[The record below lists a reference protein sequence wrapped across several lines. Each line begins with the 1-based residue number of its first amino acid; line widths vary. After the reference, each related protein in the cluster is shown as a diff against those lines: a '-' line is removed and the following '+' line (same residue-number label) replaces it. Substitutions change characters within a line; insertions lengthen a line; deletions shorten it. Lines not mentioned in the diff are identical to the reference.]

1 MSNEI
6 IFMGTPDFAVKSLDS
21 LLKKNLNI
29 SCVVTSPDKRSGRGL
44 KIGESEVKRYSELN
58 NIRLLQPDNLSD
70 PSFINQIKKINPVL
84 IVVVAFKKLPSILYE
99 IPKYGTINLH
109 ASLLPNYRGAAPI
122 NWCLINNETYTGVS
136 IIKINEK
143 IDYGDILMQKKV
155 LIDKNDD
162 FETLKDKLSVIGSR
176 ILYKTIVLILKNQ
189 IQGKKQVISKND
201 KLAPKLNTKN
211 TRIDWDDS
219 IDLIIGKIKGLN
231 PKPGAW
237 TILLNGDDKVR
248 MKIFKARTINYS
260 KSNSKNILSVRDK
273 KIFISTRNGEIECEI
288 IQLENKKS
296 MIAKDLLNGYKFSS
310 NCHVK

>member
-44 KIGESEVKRYSELN
+44 KIGKSEVKRYSELN
-58 NIRLLQPDNLSD
+58 KIRLLQPDNLSD
-70 PSFINQIKKINPVL
+70 PSFINQIKKINPIL

-237 TILLNGDDKVR
+237 TILLNGDDQVR
-248 MKIFKARTINYS
+248 IKIFKARLINYS

>member
-237 TILLNGDDKVR
+237 TILLNGDDQVR
-248 MKIFKARTINYS
+248 IKIFKARLINYS

>member
-1 MSNEI
+1 MSNKI

-44 KIGESEVKRYSELN
+44 KIVKSEVKRYSELN

-155 LIDKNDD
+155 LIEKNDD

-176 ILYKTIVLILKNQ
+176 ILYKTILLILKNQ
-189 IQGKKQVISKND
+189 IQGEKQVISKND
-201 KLAPKLNTKN
+201 KLAPKLDTKN
-211 TRIDWDDS
+211 TRINWDDS

-248 MKIFKARTINYS
+248 MKIFKARPINYS

>member
-6 IFMGTPDFAVKSLDS
+6 IFMGTTDFAVKSLDS

-143 IDYGDILMQKKV
+143 IDHGDILMQKKV

>member
-44 KIGESEVKRYSELN
+44 KIGKSEVKRYSELN

-84 IVVVAFKKLPSILYE
+84 IVVVAFKKLPSILYQ

-122 NWCLINNETYTGVS
+122 NWCLMNAETHTGVS

-237 TILLNGDDKVR
+237 TILLNGDDQVR
-248 MKIFKARTINYS
+248 MKIFKARLINYS

-296 MIAKDLLNGYKFSS
+296 MIAKDLINGYKFSS
-310 NCHVK
+310 NCYVK